1 MTSEALSRPWLRS
14 RSRERAGSVRGPRVV
29 PLLFFA
35 VLAIAL
41 FFAMIYLRIALDRTA
56 FELDTL
62 EDSIELQESRQLD
75 LRLQIAGL
83 QDPLR
88 ISSEAQRI
96 GLTHPQERVAIEVT
110 GLRDTATPKT
120 DDAPV
125 AALSGIRDSG
135 D

>member
-1 MTSEALSRPWLRS
+1 MTSEALSRPRLRS
-14 RSRERAGSVRGPRVV
+14 RSRERAGAVRGPRVV
-29 PLLFFA
+29 PLLFFT

-75 LRLQIAGL
+75 LRLQIASL

-110 GLRDTATPKT
+110 GLRGTATPAI

-125 AALSGIRDSG
+125 AALSGSRDSG

>member
-1 MTSEALSRPWLRS
+1 MTSQVLSRPRLRS
-14 RSRERAGSVRGPRVV
+14 RSRAHVGARRGPRVV
-29 PLLFFA
+29 PLLFFT

-62 EDSIELQESRQLD
+62 EGSIELEESRQLD
-75 LRLQIAGL
+75 LRLQIATL

-96 GLTHPQERVAIEVT
+96 GLTHPEERVAIEVT
-110 GLRDTATPKT
+110 GLRGTATPAN
-120 DDAPV
+120 DDVPV
-125 AALSGIRDSG
+125 AALSGSRDPG
-135 D
+135 E

>member
-1 MTSEALSRPWLRS
+1 MTSEVLAQPRQRARS
-14 RSRERAGSVRGPRVV
+14 RVRTASSRGPRVV
-29 PLLFFA
+29 PLLFFT

-62 EDSIELQESRQLD
+62 EDSIELEESRQLD
-75 LRLQIAGL
+75 LRLQIATL

-88 ISSEAQRI
+88 ISGEAQRI
-96 GLTHPQERVAIEVT
+96 GLTHPQERVAIEVS
-110 GLRDTATPKT
+110 GLAGTATPVVG
-120 DDAPV
+120 DAPV
-125 AALSGIRDSG
+125 AALSGSRDAG